1 MFSLS
6 REDGYVRTT
15 LAQLQTIALKHL
27 VSGLDE
33 DAPHETHSGAECT
46 VISGYTEYVH
56 DGVPALTIG
65 WDWEMSMSGGPARL
79 RRVGEPR
86 SNIMLQDEQ
95 HHDLGF
101 LATEQLLGNYVD
113 SLGWEALTLAAISA
127 RYKR

>member
-15 LAQLQTIALKHL
+15 LAHLQTITLKHL
-27 VSGLDE
+27 ISGLDE
-33 DAPHETHSGAECT
+33 DVPHVPHAGAECT
-46 VISGYTEYVH
+46 VISGYTEYVYE
-56 DGVPALTIG
+56 GVPALTIG

-86 SNIMLQDEQ
+86 SNIMLVDEQ
-95 HHDLGF
+95 QRDLGF
-101 LATEQLLGNYVD
+101 LATEQLLGHHID
-113 SLGWEALTLAAISA
+113 TLGWEGLTLSAISA